1 LKAYER
7 LVLWLPYFDAAL
19 TRQAGRRVPLSQ
31 AVRAPTL
38 EELGQAARRA
48 GYVPEA
54 AEAKHPRRA
63 LARTGYVMVERK
75 KAKSAVLREIA
86 LQLGRVRGEG
96 RT

>member
-7 LVLWLPYFDAAL
+7 LVLWLSYFDAGL
-19 TRQAGRRVPLSQ
+19 TRKAGRRVPLSQ

-48 GYVPEA
+48 GYAPEA
-54 AEAKHPRRA
+54 AEARHPRRV
-63 LARTGYVMVERK
+63 LVRSGYVTVERK
-75 KAKSAVLREIA
+75 KPKSAAVHEIA
-86 LQLGRVRGEG
+86 LQLGRVRGEA